1 MFPFVLYLS
10 SFPQFFKDILY
21 CILNFSL
28 SFSYRLVLSGLNILK
43 IVRYHDW
50 AENEWNT
57 SPCLSSRDSSRLLNS
72 AV

>member
-21 CILNFSL
+21 CIS